1 MLRTTVTAAA
11 LTLTLATSPAFAQG
25 GGDNSEVGMCR
36 NRLEQT
42 QLLTQ
47 AQKDEAKKAAATK
60 QWQLAQKAMTS
71 GNATEC
77 LVQLDQVDRIL
88 R

>member
-1 MLRTTVTAAA
+1 MLRITVIAAS
-11 LTLTLATSPAFAQG
+11 LTLAMSPAFAEG

-36 NRLEQT
+36 NRLEQA

-47 AQKDEAKKAAATK
+47 AQKDETKKAAATK